1 MRPDGT
7 GERPVTELRGRRGYL
22 ESLSLATD
30 GKYLYFTWGEDLSDI
45 WVMDVEWD
53 EE

>member
-1 MRPDGT
+1 MGWSASSQIFQTDAASWGAD
-7 GERPVTELRGRRGYL
+7 
-22 ESLSLATD
+22 SLVTD
-30 GKYLYFTWGEDLSDI
+30 GEYLYFTWGQELGDI